1 MADRYRVHALVL
13 GDPDRTVDAVRQLV
27 RKGYTVADVHTP
39 FPVHGI
45 TEAMGLAPTRISYAT
60 LAGAGAGVALALG
73 FQAWSSV
80 VDWPLNIGGKS
91 YLALPALVPVTFEL
105 GVLLAAF
112 ATVGALVAW
121 SRLRPR
127 GRTPESQPHAAASD
141 DRFVV
146 LVRETDAGFDPE
158 AFRRTAG
165 DLGVDELIEGWQVR

>member
-13 GDPDRTVDAVRQLV
+13 DDPDRTVDAVHRL
-27 RKGYTVADVHTP
+27 RHEGYAVADVHTP

-45 TEAMGLAPTRISYAT
+45 PEAMGLAPSRISYAT
-60 LAGAGAGVALALG
+60 LAGAILGVTVALG

-112 ATVGALVAW
+112 ATVGALVVW

-127 GRTPESQPHAAASD
+127 GSTPSTQPHVAASD
-141 DRFVV
+141 DRFVI
-146 LVRETDAGFDPE
+146 LVREIDARFDPD
-158 AFRRTAG
+158 AFRRTAR
-165 DLGVDELIEGWQVR
+165 DLGIDEIVEGWQVR